1 MKESDKNE
9 KYLMKLIDT
18 SKMLYPVAIL
28 FGPGDSI
35 SFVWMIN
42 KQIYNIYKNYN
53 FLLVI
58 TYNINFINSNI

>member
-18 SKMLYPVAIL
+18 SKKLYPVAIL

-35 SFVWMIN
+35 SFVWMID
-42 KQIYNIYKNYN
+42 KQI
-53 FLLVI
+53 
-58 TYNINFINSNI
+58 